1 MPCLAINA
9 AASVSRSP
17 TAAARSKLLA
27 SCRDGATE
35 AIMIAHGFSIRD
47 VGRACPLEMLVEL
60 VRAALA
66 TASAERVV
74 AGGKSIEVTR
84 VRITERR
91 GGGGFSVPG
100 DEKQEGPPRRRVSTR
115 RHHAP
120 RLLLPR

>member
-91 GGGGFSVPG
+91 GGPSYILRMHHNA
-100 DEKQEGPPRRRVSTR
+100 EGP
-115 RHHAP
+115 
-120 RLLLPR
+120 